1 MLVFDPGSCSTAD
14 VYKLMVGSIVPRPI
28 ALVSS
33 LDQGGVRNLA
43 PFSYFTA
50 CSSNPPVVVFCPI
63 MRPTPPMAKDTLR
76 NILETREF
84 VVNIVSEEFVQQ
96 MNATAAQ
103 VGPEVDEFELSG
115 LTPLESDRIKPP
127 RVAESHVHMECRL
140 RQPSLPHMERFL
152 AGQQAFA
159 EDKAGPLHH
168 DAAIVMRCIVDQQFL
183 DQLGVVELEYV
194 PAGSMEMNQIAI
206 AQRIGHEELPS
217 VPFCSAWASSVDAV
231 LWYSTAEDNDHLA
244 E

>member
-1 MLVFDPGSCSTAD
+1 MLAFDPGTCATGD
-14 VYKLMVGSIVPRPI
+14 IYKLMVGSIVPRPI

-33 LDQGGVRNLA
+33 LDQRNVRNLA

-76 NILETREF
+76 NIIETREF
-84 VVNIVSEEFVQQ
+84 VVNIVSETFAGQ

-115 LTPLESDRIKPP
+115 LTPLKSDLIKPP

-140 RQPSLPHMERFL
+140 LQVVQVSDQPGGGSLVLGKVLRFHVREDIIENFRIDPDKL
-152 AGQQAFA
+152 QAV
-159 EDKAGPLHH
+159 GR
-168 DAAIVMRCIVDQQFL
+168 M
-183 DQLGVVELEYV
+183 
-194 PAGSMEMNQIAI
+194 AGSTYVRTTDRFDLE
-206 AQRIGHEELPS
+206 RP
-217 VPFCSAWASSVDAV
+217 
-231 LWYSTAEDNDHLA
+231 
-244 E
+244 